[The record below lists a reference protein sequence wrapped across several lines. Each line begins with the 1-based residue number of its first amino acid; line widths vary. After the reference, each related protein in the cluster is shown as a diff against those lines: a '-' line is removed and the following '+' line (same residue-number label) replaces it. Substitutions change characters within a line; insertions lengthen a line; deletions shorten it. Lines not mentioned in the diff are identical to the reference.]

1 MAVVDEVSQL
11 VDGAAQS
18 VGSIVVVED
27 PLVSK
32 LVRAVLEKRGY
43 EVKLAGAA
51 DAAALLASPQSRVG
65 ILVTNTPDTF
75 LQFADRVPLL
85 YLTSAPNLLLEA
97 AFRTCRV
104 VVKPFVPSDLVTAV
118 TELSIPL

>member
-1 MAVVDEVSQL
+1 MVTVAPAESAESSLNSLGTV
-11 VDGAAQS
+11 
-18 VGSIVVVED
+18 IVVED

-32 LVRAVLEKRGY
+32 LVRTVLEKRGY
-43 EVKLAGAA
+43 EVKLAGVAEAA
-51 DAAALLASPQSRVG
+51 DLLASPQSRVG
-65 ILVTNTPDTF
+65 VLVTNAPDTF

-104 VVKPFVPSDLVTAV
+104 VVKPFVPSDLVRAV
-118 TELSIPL
+118 TELSAP

>member
-1 MAVVDEVSQL
+1 MPTVAVTEPADSGVSSL
-11 VDGAAQS
+11 GTV
-18 VGSIVVVED
+18 VVVED

-51 DAAALLASPQSRVG
+51 EAAALLASRQSNVG
-65 ILVTNTPDTF
+65 VLVTNAPDTF
-75 LQFADRVPLL
+75 LQFADRVPLV

-97 AFRTCRV
+97 AFRACRV
-104 VVKPFVPSDLVTAV
+104 VVKPFVPSDLVRAV
-118 TELSIPL
+118 SELSVPL

>member
-1 MAVVDEVSQL
+1 MSTATVTEPIDSGLSALGTV
-11 VDGAAQS
+11 
-18 VGSIVVVED
+18 VVVED

-43 EVKLAGAA
+43 AVKLAGASE
-51 DAAALLASPQSRVG
+51 AAALLASPQSRVG
-65 ILVTNTPDTF
+65 VLVTNAPATF

-104 VVKPFVPSDLVTAV
+104 VVKPFVPSDLVRAV
-118 TELSIPL
+118 TELSVTA